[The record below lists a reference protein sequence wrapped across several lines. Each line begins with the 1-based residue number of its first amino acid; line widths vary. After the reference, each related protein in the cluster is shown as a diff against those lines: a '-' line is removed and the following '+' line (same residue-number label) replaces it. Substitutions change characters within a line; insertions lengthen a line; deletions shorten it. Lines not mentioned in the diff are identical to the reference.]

1 MGIAGLTTDDQYG
14 TPEHGRHVD
23 RRAFR
28 PSPINALV
36 VRQWRHRDDGPG
48 GKAGFLTNAPVDRPL
63 QPFDDDDERLLIEH
77 GSIKESKQQWRVK
90 HPPQQTARAV
100 RVHVMFTVL
109 RFALATA

>member
-14 TPEHGRHVD
+14 TPEHGRHVN

-63 QPFDDDDERLLIEH
+63 QPFDDDDERHQDI
-77 GSIKESKQQWRVK
+77 GRA
-90 HPPQQTARAV
+90 PPCPKPSANAERCKV
-100 RVHVMFTVL
+100 
-109 RFALATA
+109 